1 MRTLLLLLVFSGLT
15 LGAPLTS
22 AVQDEETPLQAA
34 MGQLNSSLRSFRK
47 AVKGTSPN
55 QQVALS
61 HILSMQTAVQTA
73 KVQVPTSA
81 AGLEPTKG
89 RTFTTAFRKDLIE
102 VQRSLLDLE
111 VQILDEKYSEAD
123 LAIRGLL
130 GHKKGGH
137 DKYIEDA

>member
-1 MRTLLLLLVFSGLT
+1 MQ
-15 LGAPLTS
+15 S
-22 AVQDEETPLQAA
+22 AVQA
-34 MGQLNSSLRSFRK
+34 
-47 AVKGTSPN
+47 
-55 QQVALS
+55 
-61 HILSMQTAVQTA
+61 A

-81 AGLEPTKG
+81 AGMKATEG
-89 RTFTTAFRKDLIE
+89 RILTIAFRKDLIE

-130 GHKKGGH
+130 GHKKSGH